1 MTNVEIFR
9 DKDCILGFKI
19 KGHTDY
25 AAFGED
31 IVCAAISVLSQTS
44 LMSLVEVCGID
55 ENKLDYK
62 IDDDT
67 GFLEVYLPRNLNIA
81 TIEKSQIVLKTFELG
96 IKAIVES
103 YPDNVTLINGEV

>member
-9 DKDCILGFKI
+9 DKDYILGFKI

-25 AAFGED
+25 AAYGQD

-44 LMSLVEVCGID
+44 LMALVEVCGID

-62 IDDDT
+62 IEDET
-67 GFLEVYLPRNLNIA
+67 GFLEVNLPRNLNIV
-81 TIEKSQIVLKTFELG
+81 TIEKSQIVLRTFELG
-96 IKAIVES
+96 IKAIIES